1 MVASGR
7 TLTVKEPHA
16 LLYELRRL
24 SCVWQS
30 KVKAPRYVAPF
41 GNAEGT
47 RCLPPPAARLS
58 VVYHQRFWR
67 YWPRANKRLEEGDSR
82 DESADAQ
89 RHRVF
94 LFIALC
100 AVCIALGSTFA
111 HVADYFNPAFIENHR
126 QAGRTSVDH
135 HATFDNDK
143 KPAARHLLRH
153 ININKNEI
161 GARNVDFNSRRSVT
175 VNRHYRAVYGSEELK
190 ITARQKPTFFPTTE
204 VKRLRHDL
212 SALSPSQPA
221 VLIFSD
227 RHYPVS
233 IPQLYI
239 ANNARLRAAGKSGE
253 GLPR

>member
-1 MVASGR
+1 M
-7 TLTVKEPHA
+7 
-16 LLYELRRL
+16 
-24 SCVWQS
+24 
-30 KVKAPRYVAPF
+30 
-41 GNAEGT
+41 
-47 RCLPPPAARLS
+47 
-58 VVYHQRFWR
+58 
-67 YWPRANKRLEEGDSR
+67 
-82 DESADAQ
+82 
-89 RHRVF
+89 
-94 LFIALC
+94 
-100 AVCIALGSTFA
+100 
-111 HVADYFNPAFIENHR
+111 
-126 QAGRTSVDH
+126 
-135 HATFDNDK
+135 
-143 KPAARHLLRH
+143 
-153 ININKNEI
+153 
-161 GARNVDFNSRRSVT
+161 T